1 MNLNKMN
8 KEVGAN
14 NTLCRITASSR
25 RSARAQGE
33 VYLAQDTKLGRKG
46 ALKILPSEI
55 AANQDRLRRF
65 KQDATA
71 AAC

>member
-1 MNLNKMN
+1 
-8 KEVGAN
+8 
-14 NTLCRITASSR
+14 
-25 RSARAQGE
+25 